1 MLTLGINYSQMHDS
15 SACIVRDGEL
25 LFAVAEERISRLKT
39 MPAFLKRHSSMSG
52 FCESESRTVGR
63 TVFRLADGGA
73 GLSARSEM
81 LRHREDTGDIP
92 QRVEF
97 DIALPE
103 HVASG
108 KWGKEIRA
116 AIRADAREDAVCR
129 SSPRSRHQRVRVLG
143 IRRGSGCGH
152 GWPGRVGSD
161 DDLAWAQRQGST

>member
-1 MLTLGINYSQMHDS
+1 
-15 SACIVRDGEL
+15 
-25 LFAVAEERISRLKT
+25 
-39 MPAFLKRHSSMSG
+39 MPG

-63 TVFRLADGGA
+63 SVFRLADGGT

-81 LRHREDTGDIP
+81 LRYREDTGDIP

-108 KWGKEIRA
+108 KRGEEICA

-129 SSPRSRHQRVRVLG
+129 SSPGARHQRVCVLG
-143 IRRGSGCGH
+143 IRRGSG
-152 GWPGRVGSD
+152 
-161 DDLAWAQRQGST
+161 